1 MSERKIDETHSM
13 DAIIP
18 NDHGWSSAAGEPNM
32 KKTRV
37 SRVGDRER
45 SLLTQGIA
53 EQRAFYRLTDRLY
66 RSRDLAEA
74 YDAVLDAIED
84 LLGCKKASILRF
96 DASGVMRFVAWRGLS
111 DTYRRGVEGH
121 TPWKQGER
129 DPDPIYVA
137 DIDDA
142 NESEALKAT
151 VRAEGIRSL
160 AFVPLTI
167 NRAVVGKFMA
177 YRDKP
182 HDFSDDER
190 GIALSVA
197 RQLSFCLERQV
208 ADVATGRLVAL
219 VESSDDAIIA
229 KSLNGII
236 QSWNR
241 GAERLF
247 GYSADEAVG
256 KPITMLFP
264 PDRLQEEETI
274 LSRIRRGERVNHY
287 ETVRKRKD
295 GTLLHVSL
303 TISPIIDAHG
313 EIIGASKIAR
323 DFSEQ
328 HLARERQQLLLREM
342 NHRVKNLFA
351 VTSSIL
357 NLSARRADSPAA
369 LVASVIDRLN
379 ALARAHALTMAG
391 QEGAHFMH
399 EQTVSLHSLVQSILS
414 PHNEKGIERISV
426 SGDDPLVNGK
436 AVTPIALLLHEFA
449 TNAAKYGSLSNPDG
463 LVEIVSVGKN
473 GTLEINWREIGGPA
487 FEANPQQG
495 FGSRLVE
502 ATAAQL
508 GGSVER
514 KWAPGGLMIT
524 LRLSSSL
531 VSPPN

>member
-1 MSERKIDETHSM
+1 MSKAR
-13 DAIIP
+13 
-18 NDHGWSSAAGEPNM
+18 G
-32 KKTRV
+32 
-37 SRVGDRER
+37 VGSRER
-45 SLLTQGIA
+45 LLLTQGIA

-66 RSRDLAEA
+66 RSRGVAEA
-74 YDAVLDAIED
+74 YEAALDAIEE
-84 LLGCKKASILRF
+84 LLGCKRASILRF
-96 DASGVMRFVAWRGLS
+96 DDSGVMRFVASRGLS
-111 DTYRRGVEGH
+111 ESYRKKVEGH

-137 DIDDA
+137 DIEKA
-142 NESEALKAT
+142 NESETIRAT
-151 VRAEGIRSL
+151 VRAEGIRAL

-167 NRAVVGKFMA
+167 KRRVVGKFMA
-177 YRDKP
+177 YHDNP

-197 RQLSFCLERQV
+197 RQLSFCLERQS
-208 ADVATGRLVAL
+208 ADIATGRLVAL

-229 KSLNGII
+229 KTLDGVI

-247 GYSADEAVG
+247 GYSTDEAVG

-264 PDRLQEEETI
+264 ADRLQEEEII

-295 GTLLHVSL
+295 GALLHVSL

-323 DFSEQ
+323 DFDEQ
-328 HLARERQQLLLREM
+328 HSARERQQLLLREM

-369 LVASVIDRLN
+369 LVASVTDRLN

-391 QEGAHFMH
+391 QDGNHFM
-399 EQTVSLHSLVQSILS
+399 QDQAVSLHSLVQSILS
-414 PHNEKGIERISV
+414 PHNEKGAERISV
-426 SGDDPLVNGK
+426 SGDDPPVNPK
-436 AVTPIALLLHEFA
+436 AVTPLALLLHEFA
-449 TNAAKYGSLSNPDG
+449 TNAAKYGSLSKPEG
-463 LVEIVSVGKN
+463 LVEIVSAGKD
-473 GTLEINWREIGGPA
+473 GTIKISWREIGGPA
-487 FEANPQQG
+487 FDPNAQQG
-495 FGSRLVE
+495 FGSRLVD

-514 KWAPGGLMIT
+514 EWAPDGLTIT
-524 LRLSSSL
+524 LRLASSL
-531 VSPPN
+531 VSSPN

>member
-1 MSERKIDETHSM
+1 
-13 DAIIP
+13 
-18 NDHGWSSAAGEPNM
+18 M
-32 KKTRV
+32 KKA
-37 SRVGDRER
+37 SAVGTRER
-45 SLLTQGIA
+45 LLTQRIA

-66 RSRDLAEA
+66 RSRGLEEA
-74 YDAVLDAIED
+74 YEAVLDAIAD
-84 LLGCKKASILRF
+84 LLGCKRASILRF
-96 DASGVMRFVAWRGLS
+96 DESGVMRFVAWRGLS
-111 DTYRRGVEGH
+111 EAYRRAVEGH

-137 DIDDA
+137 DIEKA
-142 NESEALKAT
+142 NESDAIKAT

-167 NRAVVGKFMA
+167 NRGVVGKFMA
-177 YRDKP
+177 YRDNP

-190 GIALSVA
+190 AIALSVA
-197 RQLSFCLERQV
+197 RQLSFCLERQS
-208 ADVATGRLVAL
+208 ADIATGRLVAL

-229 KSLNGII
+229 KTLDGII

-247 GYSADEAVG
+247 GYSADEVVG
-256 KPITMLFP
+256 KPITVLFP

-295 GTLLHVSL
+295 GALLHVSL

-379 ALARAHALTMAG
+379 ALARAHALTMTG
-391 QEGAHFMH
+391 QEGNHFVDD
-399 EQTVSLHSLVQSILS
+399 QAVSLHSLVQSIVS
-414 PHNEKGIERISV
+414 PHNDRVAERISV
-426 SGDDPLVNGK
+426 SGDDPLVTGK

-449 TNAAKYGSLSNPDG
+449 TNAAKYGSLSKPDG
-463 LVEIVSVGKN
+463 LVEIVSAGKN
-473 GTLEINWREIGGPA
+473 GTIEISWREIGGSPFDPNA
-487 FEANPQQG
+487 QQG

-508 GGSVER
+508 GGSIER
-514 KWAPGGLMIT
+514 EWSPDGLTIT
-524 LRLSSSL
+524 LRLATRL

>member
-1 MSERKIDETHSM
+1 
-13 DAIIP
+13 
-18 NDHGWSSAAGEPNM
+18 M
-32 KKTRV
+32 KKPRLWG
-37 SRVGDRER
+37 VGARER
-45 SLLTQGIA
+45 LLLTQGMA

-66 RSRDLAEA
+66 RSRELAEA
-74 YDAVLDAIED
+74 YEAVLDAIED

-96 DASGVMRFVAWRGLS
+96 DASGVMRFEAWRGLS
-111 DTYRRGVEGH
+111 EGYRRGVEGH

-129 DPDPIYVA
+129 DPDPIYVT
-137 DIDDA
+137 DIEKA

-151 VRAEGIRSL
+151 VRAEGIRAL

-167 NRAVVGKFMA
+167 NRTVVGKFMA
-177 YRDKP
+177 YHDVP

-197 RQLSFCLERQV
+197 RQLSFCLERQS
-208 ADVATGRLVAL
+208 ADIATGRLVAL

-229 KSLNGII
+229 KTLDGII

-247 GYSADEAVG
+247 GYSAHEAVG
-256 KPITMLFP
+256 KSIKMLFP

-295 GTLLHVSL
+295 GALLHVSL

-328 HLARERQQLLLREM
+328 HLARERQQLMLREM

-391 QEGAHFMH
+391 QEDTHFVPDRA
-399 EQTVSLHSLVQSILS
+399 VSLHSLVQSIVS
-414 PHNEKGIERISV
+414 PHNEKGAERISV

-463 LVEIVSVGKN
+463 LVEIVSAGKN
-473 GTLEINWREIGGPA
+473 GTIEISWREIGGPA
-487 FEANPQQG
+487 FDPNAQQG

-508 GGSVER
+508 GGSVARE
-514 KWAPGGLMIT
+514 WAPDGLTIT
-524 LRLSSSL
+524 LRLATRL